1 MILSYN
7 KRRDFIIGATMNTY
21 DTNRNNNRNDW
32 FDDDRKLVNETKKFC
47 IPNHAT
53 LSKDAINV
61 EDYQELRELIYDFI
75 YRGEKPR
82 KTD

>member
-1 MILSYN
+1 
-7 KRRDFIIGATMNTY
+7 MNTY

-53 LSKDAINV
+53 LSNK
-61 EDYQELRELIYDFI
+61 R
-75 YRGEKPR
+75 RGLSG
-82 KTD
+82 TSGVDI